1 MIIRKYITLIC
12 TLLVVA
18 CLTAVAAVPVATT
31 EKARPTDNIFMEMA
45 TTAAAKSVV
54 QKGKPCGAVVILN
67 NAFKGTGIADAT
79 KTAEENAITTSRL
92 GVPSGAVIYT
102 VCEPT
107 AAGYN
112 AICRSGAKAVYFVVP
127 REMVIGKGIYPV
139 SAYDDGAYDATLKQV
154 PLRRIDYADAAALIK

>member
-1 MIIRKYITLIC
+1 MKKILSLTVIFAAL
-12 TLLVVA
+12 A
-18 CLTAVAAVPVATT
+18 CVMAMAAVPVSKV
-31 EKARPTDNIFMEMA
+31 KAKPADNIFMEMA

-127 REMVIGKGIYPV
+127 RETVIGKGIYPA